1 MSKRKSS
8 RSKRYSSRSTNSAKS
23 NRNSDHMEL
32 CTVERGIGSNTLN
45 ILVDNEIQY
54 VLKSKRKLL
63 SKNTHFYD
71 ASNRKLLYQAKG
83 RGLLGYMSIK
93 SQIYAIDMKFL
104 RPKFSR
110 GIYGFEVN
118 GVDYFW
124 DFEYASHLRCF
135 TTHNMNLVAQY
146 FWSSSLS
153 PSPFHQGS
161 GSSTELKLRHQP
173 HQKRFEPL
181 AHLVILR
188 KGSDS
193 PVARSIITFTGL
205 LLLKNSIW

>member
-8 RSKRYSSRSTNSAKS
+8 RSKRYSSRSTNSVKT
-23 NRNSDHMEL
+23 NRSSDHMEL
-32 CTVERGIGSNTLN
+32 CTIERGIGSNTLN

-54 VLKSKRKLL
+54 ILKSKRKFL
-63 SKNTHFYD
+63 SKNTQFYD
-71 ASNRKLLYQAKG
+71 APNRRLLYQAKS

-93 SQIYAIDMKFL
+93 SQIYPIDMKFL

-146 FWSSSLS
+146 FWSSSLL
-153 PSPFHQGS
+153 PSPFHEGS
-161 GSSTELKLRHQP
+161 GSSTELNLRHQAN
-173 HQKRFEPL
+173 QKGFEKL
-181 AHLVILR
+181 AQLVMLR
-188 KGSDS
+188 KVSDS
-193 PVARSIITFTGL
+193 PVTKSIITFTGL